1 MLIKIEIGDWLKNA
15 SIVGIY
21 KVLSRLQPNL
31 NSIKKGGNYIEFD
44 SSLLDNFTEAYFE
57 TIIDEYRAEL
67 TYFKLV
73 DKPIDTLNTV
83 EDLNSFIDYAK
94 EKLTSKSYIGA
105 YHLAGRMELEKYFK
119 NLKTIKIT
127 KKTTDEEMT
136 EKINTAKSE
145 LKEMQDILSDKR
157 LKKYILAKNVM
168 YQIIKNFYENKS
180 FMLSS
185 KSSLDM
191 FELYQ
196 ADFLDKAI
204 SYEKADKSGYKYNCS
219 CCDRPI
225 KNLKTSFSWLC
236 KQGVDVARKTNYFW
250 DGITDLYMCDTCALL
265 YSCACLGFNCKY
277 NKGIFINNNQSI
289 DDLIETNI
297 VKVKD
302 DENINNIESFAYF
315 SVVNYIEMKK
325 INSLN
330 YEFDNIQV
338 VTIDS
343 IKKNVFEFSMLTK
356 NILNLIYRNRRELK
370 MISSSHIKISKTYT
384 MYIFDEVMS
393 CLYLN
398 KSLYGLINELFSYY
412 LSDSNKI
419 SIKILEAIQKIEG
432 EKRMLKKEIE
442 QAKTL
447 GLKLKAELV
456 GKKLEGKLS
465 SLNYKLIN
473 SLRTNNSDRFLDTIL
488 DIHMYLNREV
498 PEEILKVKFS
508 DENFKDFGYSYLLG
522 LNLEIKKDDENS
534 SENNK
539 EEN

>member
-57 TIIDEYRAEL
+57 TIIDEHRIEL

-73 DKPIDTLNTV
+73 DKSIDALNTI
-83 EDLNSFIDYAK
+83 EDLNKFIDDAK
-94 EKLTSKSYIGA
+94 KKLTSKSYINA
-105 YHLAGRMELEKYFK
+105 YNLAGRMELEKYFK
-119 NLKTIKIT
+119 NFKTIKIT
-127 KKTTDEEMT
+127 KKTTDEEMI
-136 EKINTAKSE
+136 EEINNAKSE
-145 LKEMQDILSDKR
+145 LKEMQTILSDKR
-157 LKKYILAKNVM
+157 LRKYILAENVM
-168 YQIIKNFYENKS
+168 YQIIKNFYDNKS
-180 FMLSS
+180 FMLHSNSS
-185 KSSLDM
+185 SDI

-196 ADFLDKAI
+196 TDFLDKAI
-204 SYEKADKSGYKYNCS
+204 SYEKANKSGYKYNCS

-225 KNLKTSFSWLC
+225 KSLKTSFGWLC
-236 KQGVDVARKTNYFW
+236 KQGVDISRKTNYFW
-250 DGITDLYMCDTCALL
+250 DGIPDLYMCDTCALL

-277 NKGIFINNNQSI
+277 GKGIFINNNQSI

-302 DENINNIESFAYF
+302 DENINNIESFTYF
-315 SVVNYIEMKK
+315 SIMNYIQMKK
-325 INSLN
+325 ISSLN

-343 IKKNVFEFSMLTK
+343 AKNNVFEFSMLTK
-356 NILNLIYRNRRELK
+356 NILNLIYRSRRELK
-370 MISSSHIKISKTYT
+370 VISSSHIKISKTYT
-384 MYIFDEVMS
+384 MHVFDEVMN

-398 KSLYGLINELFSYY
+398 KSLYGLINKLFSYY

-419 SIKILEAIQKIEG
+419 SIKTIEAIQKIEG

-498 PEEILKVKFS
+498 PEELLKVKFN
-508 DENFKDFGYSYLLG
+508 DEAFKDFGYLYLLG
-522 LNLEIKKDDENS
+522 LNLEIKKEDKNS